1 MKKVLAVGATPDE
14 EQKLRAFCQEN
25 QWDMSVTDSLGR
37 RKKDYPVQNVLNAF
51 RMENNI
57 RATAR
62 ATGINPGPV
71 HRILKNE
78 GLLPKKD

>member
-1 MKKVLAVGATPDE
+1 MKVYIADYTPED
-14 EQKLRAFCQEN
+14 QIKMQGICKEN
-25 QWDMSVTDSLGR
+25 GWCCRPTCGFGR
-37 RKKDYPVQNVLNAF
+37 KRGDYPVQKVLNAF

-71 HRILKNE
+71 HRILKGA
-78 GLLPKKD
+78 GLLPKKS